1 MYDIVIKGGT
11 VVDGTKRAP
20 FVADVAI
27 ADGRVV
33 RIGEVAT
40 EDAKRVID
48 AEGRYVTP
56 GFVDIHTH
64 YDAQVLWDPTIDTS
78 SMHGYTTVLAGNC
91 GLSLAPVTPASAEY
105 MTGVLAK
112 VEGIPL
118 ETLRQAVPFDWE
130 SFGSLLDRLDGNVA
144 INFGVLTG
152 HSALRSYV
160 MGDRA
165 ASEAAT
171 DDDIQ
176 RMKEVLA
183 QTIREG
189 SLGFSSSHAESHVTQ
204 ENQPVASRHSTMDEL
219 VALSRVCRDFEG
231 TKLEHTPTVKNFTE
245 ATFKEMADM
254 SVAAQRPLDFALLM
268 DGVLSDDQVENLLSA
283 ADHARA
289 RGGEVRPQVVA
300 QASQVFATLKTGFPY
315 GIYPKPWSS
324 IYALP
329 RSERAAQFAD
339 PANYDALEAAAAQV
353 RAGGDQL
360 ATTARFEEYTVESVS
375 HPDNAQYVGRK
386 IGDIAQELGWQPLK
400 ALLTIA
406 VRDDLGTVFQQ
417 GILGRDDAE
426 GWKRRAR
433 IASDNRGVLGATDG
447 GAHLDVI
454 DQYAQ
459 STRFLIGAVR
469 EHKVLPIEEAIYLLA
484 GEPAAFNGIKD
495 RGVIREGAY
504 GDVLV
509 INLGELACKPTEMR
523 SDLPAGGARLCTD
536 AVGYEQI
543 IVNGEIVYDH
553 GQYTGALPGTVLRSG
568 RDTYTVA
575 GPQVATA

>member
-1 MYDIVIKGGT
+1 MYDLVIKGGT

-20 FVADVAI
+20 YVADVAI
-27 ADGRVV
+27 EGGRVV
-33 RIGEVAT
+33 RIGQVST
-40 EDAKRVID
+40 NGTKRVID
-48 AEGRYVTP
+48 ASGRYVTP

-118 ETLRQAVPFDWE
+118 DTLKAAVPFDWE

-144 INFGVLTG
+144 INFGALTG

-160 MGDRA
+160 MGERA
-165 ASEAAT
+165 ASEVAT
-171 DDDIQ
+171 ADDIEQ
-176 RMKEVLA
+176 MKEVLA

-204 ENQPVASRHSTMDEL
+204 ENLPVASRHSTLVEL
-219 VALSRVCRDFEG
+219 VELARVCRDFEG
-231 TKLEHTPTVKNFTE
+231 TKLEHTPTVKDFTE
-245 ATFKEMADM
+245 ATFKAMTEM

-268 DGVLSDDQVENLLSA
+268 EGVLSDEQVENLLSA

-289 RGGEVRPQVVA
+289 HGGEVRPQVVV
-300 QASQVFATLKTGFPY
+300 QSSQVFATLKTGFPY
-315 GIYPKPWSS
+315 GIYPEPWST
-324 IYALP
+324 IYSLP
-329 RSERAAQFAD
+329 RREWTAQFAD
-339 PANYDALEAAAAQV
+339 PANYEALEAAAAQV
-353 RAGGDQL
+353 RAAGEQL
-360 ATTARFEEYTVESVS
+360 AATTYFEEYTVESVI
-375 HPDNAQYVGRK
+375 HQDNARYVGRK
-386 IGDIAQELGWQPLK
+386 IGEIAQELGCAPLQ
-400 ALLTIA
+400 ALLQIS

-417 GILGRDDAE
+417 GVIGADDAE

-433 IASDNRGVLGATDG
+433 IAGDARAVIGATDG

-469 EHKVLPIEEAIYLLA
+469 EHAILPIEEAVHLLA
-484 GEPAAFNGIKD
+484 GEPAAFNGITD
-495 RGVIREGAY
+495 RGVLREGAY
-504 GDVLV
+504 ADVLV
-509 INLGELACKPTEMR
+509 INLDELACKPTEMR
-523 SDLPAGGARLCTD
+523 NDLPAGGARLY
-536 AVGYEQI
+536 AEAIGYDNI
-543 IVNGEIVYDH
+543 IVNGEVIYDH
-553 GQYTGALPGTVLRSG
+553 GQYSGALPGTVLRSG

-575 GPQVATA
+575 GPQVSLS